1 METTVLLISLAIIP
15 VLLALLLL
23 CLKIKTS
30 KSNPDLFGTVGT
42 VTSKDDGDA
51 YLPASLNVSAE
62 SGGGE
67 VRTPSYDRKLPE
79 LPSEDPHMSTK
90 GKEGDSNSDLYATVD
105 EMPTNNNCMVVGM
118 GPAISL
124 VPDSSHHP
132 YAQVP
137 LINGFL
143 VLLNLSCYTFAH
155 CLALAVLNKLFSEYC
170 FINTNEYVGNHT
182 CNVTPEC
189 HHATIQSVDCLSSGR
204 LLV

>member
-15 VLLALLLL
+15 VLLALVLL

-30 KSNPDLFGTVGT
+30 KSNPDLFGTVGK

-51 YLPASLNVSAE
+51 YLPTSLNVSAE

-79 LPSEDPHMSTK
+79 LPSEDAQFNTK

-105 EMPTNNNCMVVGM
+105 EMPTNNNNCMVVGM

-132 YAQVP
+132 YAQV
-137 LINGFL
+137 
-143 VLLNLSCYTFAH
+143 LLMAF
-155 CLALAVLNKLFSEYC
+155 C
-170 FINTNEYVGNHT
+170 FKF
-182 CNVTPEC
+182 
-189 HHATIQSVDCLSSGR
+189 
-204 LLV
+204 

>member
-1 METTVLLISLAIIP
+1 MVGWGQDEVVDFRESKVRKRVLRMREDWSMETTVLLISLAIIP
-15 VLLALLLL
+15 VLIALILL

-42 VTSKDDGDA
+42 VTSKEDCDA

-62 SGGGE
+62 SGE

-79 LPSEDPHMSTK
+79 LPSSEDQQFK

-105 EMPTNNNCMVVGM
+105 EMPNNNNNCMVA

-132 YAQVP
+132 YAQVFHVKF
-137 LINGFL
+137 ISTNRSSIECCSS
-143 VLLNLSCYTFAH
+143 NL
-155 CLALAVLNKLFSEYC
+155 
-170 FINTNEYVGNHT
+170 
-182 CNVTPEC
+182 
-189 HHATIQSVDCLSSGR
+189 
-204 LLV
+204 

>member
-1 METTVLLISLAIIP
+1 MRWGFSERREAGWGRDEIVEFGKSTVSKLVSRMREDWSMETTVLLISLAIIP
-15 VLLALLLL
+15 VLIALILL

-42 VTSKDDGDA
+42 VTSKEDCDA

-79 LPSEDPHMSTK
+79 LPSSEDQQFSK

-105 EMPTNNNCMVVGM
+105 EMPNNNNCMVA

-132 YAQVP
+132 YAQV
-137 LINGFL
+137 LYFFS
-143 VLLNLSCYTFAH
+143 LSIIRP
-155 CLALAVLNKLFSEYC
+155 SIGC
-170 FINTNEYVGNHT
+170 FY
-182 CNVTPEC
+182 
-189 HHATIQSVDCLSSGR
+189 
-204 LLV
+204 

>member
-51 YLPASLNVSAE
+51 YLPTSINVSAE

-79 LPSEDPHMSTK
+79 LPSEDAQFNTK

-105 EMPTNNNCMVVGM
+105 EMPNNNNCMVVGM

-143 VLLNLSCYTFAH
+143 FQILNLSCYM
-155 CLALAVLNKLFSEYC
+155 LAYFLA
-170 FINTNEYVGNHT
+170 
-182 CNVTPEC
+182 
-189 HHATIQSVDCLSSGR
+189 
-204 LLV
+204 

>member
-15 VLLALLLL
+15 VLVALIVL

-42 VTSKDDGDA
+42 VTSKDDCDA

-79 LPSEDPHMSTK
+79 LPSSEEQQFSSNK

-105 EMPTNNNCMVVGM
+105 EMPNNNNCMVAGL

-132 YAQVP
+132 YAQVHP
-137 LINGFL
+137 SAISFFWIHMILHDILQFD
-143 VLLNLSCYTFAH
+143 
-155 CLALAVLNKLFSEYC
+155 
-170 FINTNEYVGNHT
+170 
-182 CNVTPEC
+182 
-189 HHATIQSVDCLSSGR
+189 TIITR
-204 LLV
+204 Y